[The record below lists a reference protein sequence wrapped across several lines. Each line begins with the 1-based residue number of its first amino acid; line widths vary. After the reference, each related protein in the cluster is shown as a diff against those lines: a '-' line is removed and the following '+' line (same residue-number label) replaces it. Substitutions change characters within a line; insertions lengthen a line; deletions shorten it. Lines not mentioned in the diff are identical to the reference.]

1 MVRDLIMT
9 TVKRYLSLAV
19 DSTPPAPVM
28 VWDCQSSKEL
38 SQDTMEAS
46 GQTPNQTKEQP
57 LPSGYPKLKKD
68 SDYKI
73 LLVEDCMA
81 DVILIKE
88 ALKDANC
95 NAHLEVVSN
104 TTAMLEILETY
115 KPGIIL
121 LDINLPGGKS
131 GIEALVDLKTDK
143 ATKHI
148 PVIMM
153 TTSDREEDIRIAYD
167 RHANAYVTKSTSY
180 EHLVEVIKQI
190 YDFWFNVAKTVK

>member
-1 MVRDLIMT
+1 
-9 TVKRYLSLAV
+9 
-19 DSTPPAPVM
+19 
-28 VWDCQSSKEL
+28 
-38 SQDTMEAS
+38 
-46 GQTPNQTKEQP
+46 
-57 LPSGYPKLKKD
+57 
-68 SDYKI
+68 
-73 LLVEDCMA
+73 MA

-190 YDFWFNVAKTVK
+190 YDFWFDVAKTVK